1 MRREEDEPSLSVSV
15 LRRKQAG
22 LFARHWPVCSRSQV
36 IRLITLTAIEE
47 IMVDMKSIR
56 AGGQAKFVGGG
67 TINLPKTERR
77 EHKVKRI
84 HDILRLHEYKPITEP
99 SSLQAVNAAFS
110 RSTLSQNCLRRR
122 EI

>member
-1 MRREEDEPSLSVSV
+1 M
-15 LRRKQAG
+15 
-22 LFARHWPVCSRSQV
+22 CSRSQV

-67 TINLPKTERR
+67 TINLPKKERR
-77 EHKVKRI
+77 EKKVKRI
-84 HDILRLHEYKPITEP
+84 HDILRLHEYKPVTEP